1 MVMEILPNIP
11 NEDKSIYSIDLMG
24 EYNPIFRIYIK
35 DKLQD
40 TYQPLRQAFIE
51 RTTNLEISL
60 TARKAP
66 YIEFDIHFESM
77 YIEPTIIQTATTN
90 ERGEL
95 EIDLTEKSL
104 TSAIDIITSSFA
116 LGKYIKVDYGY
127 INFHTKLEDYAITD
141 FKMQLKNGGII
152 ATIIAQKL
160 GNQKSITYPSLVY
173 SDGTMFD
180 VLRDLLYRSN
190 IELKTGNQDLAEYID
205 KYLIE
210 LEEDIAKP
218 YLDRIAE
225 KVKEKNRIAEYASKI
240 SDRIDAELE
249 LDNLGIGT
257 LSKEDIDKKRLE
269 IEKQIVF
276 VKSYEY
282 QISQLKLE
290 MNTALSGIQEIK
302 DIKSIKFDRNNPF
315 VVPPATLEKT
325 IRNILTKLNLVLD
338 DKNGIKFQISKNIKL
353 SYGKPK
359 SEIKS
364 ISFKTE
370 NLEDKARYSHKP
382 QITRSVPANTP
393 SVSIPSTGAG
403 LITNNSSSTPS
414 VSIPNTTPAIPS
426 TIPATVSNR
435 SSSTG
440 RVRQAFEQAKIN
452 TNATKVLTASI
463 ELLAGYPAI
472 FPLDVIELDLGNSFY
487 TGKYAIDNIQ
497 HSFDDSGYK
506 TKLEL
511 NKTAD
516 KNLKPKQ
523 GYK

>member
-11 NEDKSIYSIDLMG
+11 NEEKSIYSIDLMG

-40 TYQPLRQAFIE
+40 TYQPLREAFIE

-77 YIEPTIIQTATTN
+77 YIEPTIIQTTTTISN
-90 ERGEL
+90 GEL
-95 EIDLTEKSL
+95 EFDLNAKEL

-141 FKMQLKNGGII
+141 FKMQLKNGGIM
-152 ATIIAQKL
+152 ATIVAQKL
-160 GNQKSITYPSLVY
+160 GNQKSIIYPSLVY
-173 SDGTMFD
+173 SDGTMLD

-190 IELKTGNQDLAEYID
+190 IELKTGEKNLAEYID
-205 KYLIE
+205 TYLIE
-210 LEEDIAKP
+210 LEEQIAKP
-218 YLDRIAE
+218 YLDQIAKIQSLLDKAKQE
-225 KVKEKNRIAEYASKI
+225 SIKTKFELSIEEDLYNEGINQSELAVNKKKV
-240 SDRIDAELE
+240 ELN
-249 LDNLGIGT
+249 D
-257 LSKEDIDKKRLE
+257 
-269 IEKQIVF
+269 QIQYI
-276 VKSYEY
+276 KLYES
-282 QISQLKLE
+282 QISQLKLD
-290 MNTALSGIQEIK
+290 MNTKLSGIQEIK
-302 DIKSIKFDRNNPF
+302 EIKSIKFDRNNPF

-325 IRNILTKLNLVLD
+325 IRGILTKLNLTLD
-338 DKNGIKFQISKNIKL
+338 DENGIKFQISKNIKL

-382 QITRSVPANTP
+382 QITRSVPYVPTIDVPSNSANQSTGSVPTISTP
-393 SVSIPSTGAG
+393 TLPSTV
-403 LITNNSSSTPS
+403 P
-414 VSIPNTTPAIPS
+414 TT
-426 TIPATVSNR
+426 TTNR

-440 RVRQAFEQAKIN
+440 RTKQAFEQAKIN
-452 TNATKVLTASI
+452 INATKVLTASI
-463 ELLAGYPAI
+463 ELLAGYPAL

-497 HSFDDSGYK
+497 HSFDDNGYK

>member
-35 DKLQD
+35 DKLTD

-66 YIEFDIHFESM
+66 YVEFDVHFESM

-90 ERGEL
+90 SNGEI
-95 EIDLTEKSL
+95 EFDFTEKNL
-104 TSAIDIITSSFA
+104 TSAIDIVTDAFA

-141 FKMQLKNGGII
+141 FKLQLKNGGII

-190 IELKTGNQDLAEYID
+190 IKLVDNNKDILEHID
-205 KYLIE
+205 TYLIE
-210 LEEDIAKP
+210 LEEEIQKP
-218 YLDRIAE
+218 YLD
-225 KVKEKNRIAEYASKI
+225 KLTDLTVKK
-240 SDRIDAELE
+240 IDAIEKLDAYELSLSAEEE
-249 LDNLGIGT
+249 LFNERIET
-257 LSKEDIDKKRLE
+257 NRDKLE
-269 IEKQIVF
+269 IARFTLKEQTLVVQELTRQIT
-276 VKSYEY
+276 
-282 QISQLKLE
+282 QLQLE
-290 MNTALSGIQEIK
+290 MNTKVSGIKELQ

-315 VVPPATLEKT
+315 VVPPQSLEKT
-325 IRNILTKLNLVLD
+325 IRDILTKLRLTLD
-338 DKNGIKFQISKNIKL
+338 DTNGVKFQLSKDIKL

-370 NLEDKARYSHKP
+370 NLEDKARYAHRP
-382 QITRSVPANTP
+382 QITRNVPSEFSNTP
-393 SVSIPSTGAG
+393 TVTIPSGTTLPTLGGTPTVTIPST
-403 LITNNSSSTPS
+403 NP
-414 VSIPNTTPAIPS
+414 IPS
-426 TIPATVSNR
+426 TIPATINNK

-440 RVRQAFEQAKIN
+440 RTKQAFEQAKIN

-463 ELLAGYPAI
+463 ELLAGYPAL

-497 HSFDDSGYK
+497 HSFDDSGFK
-506 TKLEL
+506 TKIEL

-516 KNLKPKQ
+516 KKLKPKQ
-523 GYK
+523 GYPK